1 MDSNLFYT
9 SETSGN
15 AAANSNS
22 SNNNVTTATTTAIA
36 ASGNANQLNGSSNSI
51 NSSGIQASL
60 NSNLVKLEQSAQNAT
75 MGLLDTSNTTKDSV
89 SPSSGQIAGS
99 TNNSSLPNLT
109 HHLNLGQPLNQ
120 NPIQPLNA
128 NTETSMAGTLLE
140 GALKNGTEDQKTLIS
155 ALGQVTANF
164 AQHQQEQQNPFDAQ
178 NLATS
183 VATNPLF
190 NGLNPNLTNPL
201 ANQPNL
207 GLPVL
212 GNNNHNNLG
221 LGVSHNCSSH
231 GPSALKSKSSSGV
244 FMEGRECVNCG
255 ATSTPLWRR
264 DGSGHYLCNACGL
277 YHKMNGH
284 NRPLIKPKKRLSTS
298 TSSRRSGTTCTNCQ
312 TTLTTL
318 WRRNQNG
325 DPVCNACGLYYK
337 LHGVNRPLTMKKD
350 GIQTRNRKISSKLKK
365 NFKDP
370 RLEFPFGFGRP
381 GFPHPILNNHL
392 NLQMGGLGLPPFN
405 PLMYAPNNNTSLTNN
420 HMNLGLLGSTLP
432 NTFNALNQTN
442 SNVNLNNTNFNFN
455 QNLFPTYNAN
465 FAQNNNSLVK
475 LAEQATGPQ
484 ADQIQGSS
492 QIVKTEAGPITEQA
506 TGSGGLD
513 LAGLQQ
519 ASNWTGN

>member
-1 MDSNLFYT
+1 MKPEKMNSDEVDIGSADPSISKIPETSPGKLKISDIQQINYENYTQFLSNNIYLNLNSDSYNFLKSPPIDLSGLPKGNSSTPNKTMDSNLFYT

-298 TSSRRSGTTCTNCQ
+298 VSIYFS
-312 TTLTTL
+312 
-318 WRRNQNG
+318 
-325 DPVCNACGLYYK
+325 
-337 LHGVNRPLTMKKD
+337 
-350 GIQTRNRKISSKLKK
+350 
-365 NFKDP
+365 
-370 RLEFPFGFGRP
+370 FG
-381 GFPHPILNNHL
+381 
-392 NLQMGGLGLPPFN
+392 
-405 PLMYAPNNNTSLTNN
+405 
-420 HMNLGLLGSTLP
+420 
-432 NTFNALNQTN
+432 
-442 SNVNLNNTNFNFN
+442 
-455 QNLFPTYNAN
+455 
-465 FAQNNNSLVK
+465 
-475 LAEQATGPQ
+475 
-484 ADQIQGSS
+484 
-492 QIVKTEAGPITEQA
+492 
-506 TGSGGLD
+506 
-513 LAGLQQ
+513 
-519 ASNWTGN
+519 